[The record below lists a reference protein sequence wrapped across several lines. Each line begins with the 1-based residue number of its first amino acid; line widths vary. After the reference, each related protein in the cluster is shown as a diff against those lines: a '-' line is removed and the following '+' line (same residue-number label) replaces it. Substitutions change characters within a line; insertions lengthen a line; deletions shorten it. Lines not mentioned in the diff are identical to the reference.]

1 MTATTSRKMKA
12 REVIS
17 SAALG
22 MLILLL
28 PTLTSAQSMDQ
39 DITFSRDIMPILQDN
54 CQECHRAEVLRQS
67 CG

>member
-28 PTLTSAQSMDQ
+28 TNT
-39 DITFSRDIMPILQDN
+39 DISPKHGSGYYLFPGYHAYPAR
-54 CQECHRAEVLRQS
+54 
-67 CG
+67 